1 MNLKHLFLMSAM
13 VAMTLAQAQ
22 VVHPKIG
29 KTAQSADGRISVE
42 LVGKKQFFAPGDK
55 ETADA
60 DINSPKSVNVH
71 PNGKKFYVNSLEGA
85 TTVVYDAQT
94 YKKLAVIK
102 HHFDHTKDAALWS
115 KPSGLYSFTH
125 YKNDH
130 LNTFYGKP
138 VESTFSHGGRYL
150 WVPYYRRSYDINAQ
164 DPSAVAVID
173 TETDKIIRL
182 METGPLPKMIAT
194 SPDGK
199 LVAVSHWGD
208 NTVGIIDISSP
219 DPKQWKHKACHIV
232 DYQLK
237 LDYPLNRPVNR
248 DAGSGYALRGTAFTP
263 DNHYL
268 LVGCMGGGGGI
279 AVIDLQKSEYLGRL
293 QGMMANV
300 RHLVLKNGHLYLSI
314 NGAGYVQKISL
325 DTVLDAISKMQ
336 NKRGTLTGWQNCK
349 VGAGART
356 IGLTP
361 SGKYIFAA
369 CNNAS
374 ALYVVDA
381 QTMTVL
387 TTIPADS
394 YPVGLDISK
403 DGKYVFTTS
412 QGHTGKGGGN
422 AVDIFKVTYSKPAL
436 Q

>member
-1 MNLKHLFLMSAM
+1 MKFKQLLL
-13 VAMTLAQAQ
+13 TLAFAAPLLALAQ
-22 VVHPKIG
+22 VTHPKIG
-29 KTAQSADGRISVE
+29 RQAQSADGRIAIE
-42 LVGKKQFFAPGDK
+42 LIGKKQFFAPGDK
-55 ETADA
+55 TTADS

-71 PNGKKFYVNSLEGA
+71 PYGKKFYVNSLEGA
-85 TTVVYDAQT
+85 TTVVYEMHT
-94 YKKLAVIK
+94 NKKLAVIK
-102 HHFDHTKDAALWS
+102 HNFDHTKDAHLWS
-115 KPSGLYSFTH
+115 KPSGLYPFTH

-164 DPSAVAVID
+164 DPSAVAIID
-173 TETDKIIRL
+173 TQTDKIIRL

-199 LVAVSHWGD
+199 LVAISHWGN
-208 NTVGIIDISSP
+208 NTVGIIDISST
-219 DPKQWKHKACHIV
+219 DPKQWKHKACHVV

-237 LDYPLNRPVNR
+237 LNYPLNRSVNR
-248 DAGSGYALRGTAFTP
+248 DAGSGYALRGTVFTP

-293 QGMMANV
+293 QGMMSNV

-325 DTVLDAISKMQ
+325 SAVLEAIGKMQ
-336 NKRGTLTGWQNCK
+336 NKKGTLTGWKNCK
-349 VGAGART
+349 VGSGART
-356 IGLTP
+356 IELSP

-387 TTIPADS
+387 TSIPADS
-394 YPVGLDISK
+394 YPVGLDVSK
-403 DGKYVFTTS
+403 DGKYVFTTA
-412 QGHTGKGGGN
+412 QGHSGKGGGN
-422 AVDIFKVTYSKPAL
+422 AVDIFKVTYNK
-436 Q
+436 

>member
-1 MNLKHLFLMSAM
+1 MNLKQFSFLLS
-13 VAMTLAQAQ
+13 VVFPILGQAQ
-22 VVHPKIG
+22 LVHPKIG
-29 KTAQSADGRISVE
+29 KTAQSDDGRIKIE
-42 LVGKKQFFAPGDK
+42 LIGKKQYYAYG
-55 ETADA
+55 ETATADP

-85 TTVVYDAQT
+85 TTVVYDFQT
-94 YKKLAVIK
+94 FKKLAVIR
-102 HHFDHTKDAALWS
+102 HEFNHTQDAHLWS
-115 KPSGLYSFTH
+115 KPSGFYPFTH

-164 DPSAVAVID
+164 DPSAVAIID
-173 TETDKIIRL
+173 TETDTIIRL

-199 LVAVSHWGD
+199 YVAISHWGD
-208 NTVGIIDISSP
+208 NTVGIIDISSS

-237 LDYPLNRPVNR
+237 LNYSLTTSVDR
-248 DAGSGYALRGTAFTP
+248 DNGSGYALRGTVFTP

-268 LVGCMGGGGGI
+268 LVGCMGGEGGI

-293 QGMMANV
+293 HGMMANV
-300 RHLVLKNGHLYLSI
+300 RHLVLKNGYLYLSI
-314 NGAGYVQKISL
+314 NAAGYVQKISL

-336 NKRGTLTGWQNCK
+336 NKRGTLSGWQNCK
-349 VGAGART
+349 VGTGART
-356 IGLTP
+356 IELSP

-374 ALYVVDA
+374 AVYVVDA
-381 QTMTVL
+381 KDMQVL
-387 TTIPADS
+387 TSIPADS
-394 YPVGLDISK
+394 YPVGLDVSK
-403 DGKYVFTTS
+403 DGKYVFTTA
-412 QGHTGKGGGN
+412 QGKSNKGGGN
-422 AVDIFKVTYSKPAL
+422 AVDIFKVTYK
-436 Q
+436 